1 MITKYTLTAKGEV
14 DRIASFLTDLVER
27 GSTSLN
33 KKYKL
38 RISNI
43 SWDTDMDNNSVVKAG
58 ISVDSKFISKSDLD
72 DIRDSYAIRLTNKK
86 VSNDKAIA

>member
-1 MITKYTLTAKGEV
+1 VVQLTEQ
-14 DRIASFLTDLVER
+14 
-27 GSTSLN
+27 
-33 KKYKL
+33 KYKL

>member
-1 MITKYTLTAKGEV
+1 LI
-14 DRIASFLTDLVER
+14 ER

-43 SWDTDMDNNSVVKAG
+43 SWDTDMDNNSVVKAS
-58 ISVDSKFISKSDLD
+58 ISVESKFISKSDLD
-72 DIRDSYAIRLTNKK
+72 DIQDSYAIRLTNKK